1 MDKVEEY
8 KIEEDKV
15 GEDKGKEEEE
25 TPPAMHA
32 KSRALGT
39 VDFFFKSPPLF
50 ILVYRSIDAYI
61 FFDWGWGCFS

>member
-39 VDFFFKSPPLF
+39 VDFFSLKVCLCSFWP
-50 ILVYRSIDAYI
+50 IDAYI
-61 FFDWGWGCFS
+61 FFDWGLGCFS